1 MLLQSADNM
10 AKNPIYFPEKK
21 KRIDDA
27 YALYKEILA
36 ERQPYLV
43 SHLVVNGKD
52 LLRLGYRPGRE
63 IGDVLKRLIDAVI
76 IDPKLNNREF
86 LLREAKEYRR
96 KKK

>member
-1 MLLQSADNM
+1 M
-10 AKNPIYFPEKK
+10 AKNPIYFPE

-52 LLRLGYRPGRE
+52 LIRLGYRPGRD
-63 IGDVLKRLIDAVI
+63 IGDILKQLIEAVI

-86 LLREAKEYRR
+86 LISEAKEYRR